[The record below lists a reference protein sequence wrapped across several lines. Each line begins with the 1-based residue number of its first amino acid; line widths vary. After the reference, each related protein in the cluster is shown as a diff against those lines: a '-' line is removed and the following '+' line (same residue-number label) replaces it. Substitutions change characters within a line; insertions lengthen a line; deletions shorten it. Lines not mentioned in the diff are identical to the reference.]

1 MLPVSLKPAFT
12 KIDASKFAHN
22 LYGLWVSA
30 RPLPGER
37 DQNFLLTDQAGRQYV
52 LKIANAA
59 EDIQVLDFQ
68 NQIMN
73 WLANKSRLGGCPE
86 ILQTKDGQLIAG
98 VSGKDQRKHYVRLLT
113 YVRGKKLVEVH
124 PHSPN
129 LLEGIGRYLGRFDIA
144 LIGFSHPAAQRSF
157 QWSIWDSPK
166 IIIDYSRYIERPN
179 HQKIIKFLLEEFER
193 QTWRELVALRS
204 GIIHNDSNDHNLLVD
219 TSGPNYSEISGLID
233 FGDMV
238 ESPYIQEVAVAAAY
252 VMLNKLKPISNA
264 AHVIR
269 GYHRTFPLNE
279 AEVIHIYDLICIRL
293 CISACLSA
301 YQRKESPENEYLS
314 ISEQPVLELLEK
326 LIKLDRTNVVKEFL
340 QTCDFEP

>member
-12 KIDASKFAHN
+12 NTDASNLAHK
-22 LYGLWVSA
+22 LYGLQASA
-30 RPLPGER
+30 RLLPGER
-37 DQNFLLTDQAGRQYV
+37 DQNFLITDLAETQYV

-73 WLANKSRLGGCPE
+73 WLANKSKLGGCPE
-86 ILQTKDGQLIAG
+86 ILRTIDGQSIAD
-98 VSGKDQRKHYVRLLT
+98 VSGKDQKKHYVRLLT
-113 YVRGKKLVEVH
+113 YVRGKKLVEVY

-129 LLEGIGRYLGRFDIA
+129 LLESIGRYLGRFDIA
-144 LIGFSHPAAQRSF
+144 LMGFSHPAAQRSF

-166 IIIDYSRYIERPN
+166 MIIDYSRYIKRPN
-179 HQKIIKFLLEEFER
+179 HQKTINFLLEEFER
-193 QTWRELVALRS
+193 QTWQELVALRS

-219 TSGPNYSEISGLID
+219 TNGSNCSEISGLID

-238 ESPYIQEVAVAAAY
+238 TSPYIQEVAVAAAY
-252 VMLNKLKPISNA
+252 VMLNKVKPISNA

-269 GYHRTFPLNE
+269 GYHRTFPLKE
-279 AEVIHIYDLICIRL
+279 AEVIHVYDLICIRL
-293 CISACLSA
+293 CTSACLSA
-301 YQRKESPENEYLS
+301 YQRKENPENEYLS

-326 LIKLDRTNVVKEFL
+326 LIKLDRTTVVKEFL
-340 QTCDFEP
+340 HTCDFES